1 MKANEAN
8 ETKWVHSSINLS
20 IYASFIF
27 DACERVVK
35 GRADGKT
42 DREALGRLVAAITVR
57 DHWQAQALML
67 EGALPELDGDLRE
80 LAGPGL
86 ENYRRADDVLWE
98 TIKLVADELPHGDIV
113 YGATVH

>member
-1 MKANEAN
+1 METEAN
-8 ETKWVHSSINLS
+8 KKKWALQYINLN
-20 IYASFIF
+20 IYTSFTLGV
-27 DACERVVK
+27 CERVVK
-35 GRADGKT
+35 NRADGKT

>member
-1 MKANEAN
+1 METEAN
-8 ETKWVHSSINLS
+8 KKKWALQYINLN
-20 IYASFIF
+20 IYTSFTLGV
-27 DACERVVK
+27 CERVVK
-35 GRADGKT
+35 NRADGKT

-57 DHWQAQALML
+57 DHWRAQALML